1 MHRTHTT
8 SRIPRRARLAVALAL
23 LIFASAAA
31 AAFASAVPTVTRHN
45 ATAVANAIAI
55 KHSDLPSYTQQKNP
69 VTSEELRLDADLAKC
84 DGGVPRTQAFAETQS
99 QNFVKAPTGKPSIQ
113 ITSDTE
119 IMPTA
124 ALAAKDLAA
133 VTGPRGIPCLRADL
147 GAQLKSSLPA
157 GATLKTITG
166 TRLPNVV
173 AHSSSAFIDRF
184 TIVISVKSSGAPT
197 LKLVLYADAIGFTYG
212 QAEVSLSFETSTAP
226 PPQAL
231 ERLLSE
237 QLLVRAHTAM

>member
-8 SRIPRRARLAVALAL
+8 SPIPRHARLAVALAL
-23 LIFASAAA
+23 LIFASVAA
-31 AAFASAVPTVTRHN
+31 AAFASSIPTVTRQDAN
-45 ATAVANAIAI
+45 AVASAITI

-99 QNFVKAPTGKPSIQ
+99 QNFAKAPTGKPSIM
-113 ITSDTE
+113 ITAATE

-133 VTGPRGIPCLRADL
+133 TTGPRGIPCLKADL
-147 GAQLKSSLPA
+147 GAQLKASLPA

-166 TRLPNVV
+166 ARLPNVV

-184 TIVISVKSSGAPT
+184 TVVIDVKASGAT

-231 ERLLSE
+231 ERVLSE
-237 QLLVRAHTAM
+237 QLLVRAHTAI